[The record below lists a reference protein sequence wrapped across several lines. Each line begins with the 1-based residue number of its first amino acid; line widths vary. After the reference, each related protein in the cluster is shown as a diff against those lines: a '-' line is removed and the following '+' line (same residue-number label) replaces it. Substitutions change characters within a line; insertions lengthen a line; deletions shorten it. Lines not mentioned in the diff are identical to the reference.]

1 MPLLNGI
8 GITGISQDQP
18 ALVEGQLASWAN
30 YEADTYAVSL
40 LSQVTEIV
48 YSGVSPGN
56 GVYTASIT
64 LPDGSIVT
72 ASTAALVSPGLD
84 DIANAV
90 AAALQTLA
98 DEGALH
104 GYVASAVSDATDTVT
119 ITFGAQYAGISFS
132 VSAGVQSG
140 TTAAVAN
147 TTDAGSSPSTGMP
160 MGRAVVRVNDDLE
173 VDGRTLRMRLPQS
186 GDAETAIVG
195 VLLRDM
201 SQPNQGS
208 ISPSATSNVQPGTL
222 GSVAH
227 FADVAV
233 VNARGTAAPGGTVY
247 VQIIA
252 NGGVSPGQFAASA
265 DGGNSVTLGA
275 ARAKWLTN
283 TSAGQVGIVRVHM
296 IG

>member
-40 LSQVTEIV
+40 LSQITTIT
-48 YSGVSPGN
+48 YTGASPGN
-56 GVYTASIT
+56 GIYTCSIT
-64 LPDGSIVT
+64 LPDGSVVT
-72 ASTAALVSPGLD
+72 VSTAALTSPSLT
-84 DIANAV
+84 DIAAAV
-90 AAALQTLA
+90 AAAIEA
-98 DEGALH
+98 ENALY
-104 GYVASAVSDATDTVT
+104 GYVADASNAAGVLT
-119 ITFGAQYAGISFS
+119 ITFGAQYAGISFA
-132 VSAGVQSG
+132 VAAGVQSG
-140 TTAAVAN
+140 TTATLATAQS
-147 TTDAGSSPSTGMP
+147 AGSSPAAGMP
-160 MGRAVVRVNDDLE
+160 MGRAVVRVNDDLA

-201 SQPNQGS
+201 AQPNSGS
-208 ISPSATSNVQPGTL
+208 ISPTASSVVQPGTL
-222 GSVAH
+222 GSVAYM
-227 FADVAV
+227 ADVAV
-233 VNARGTAAPGGTVY
+233 VCARGTAAPGGTVH

-252 NGGVSPGQFAASA
+252 NGGVEPGQFAASA
-265 DGGNSVTLGA
+265 DGGNSVSVGA

-283 TSAGQVGIVRVHM
+283 TSAGQVGIVRVLM